1 MLSFFQSLE
10 ENIPQSYT
18 LTHFTHSNIRYK
30 RILLKDCSLLER
42 LGQNKDEQKNE
53 EDEDLDVVGREAGND
68 WAKLQSLMM
77 QLRKVCNHPFLFPNA
92 EAAVEA
98 SFSSGAWKGQCT
110 ETIVTSSGKMEMLDR
125 LLRRLKSKGHRVVIF
140 SQFTQMLDIIDDFLV
155 MRGYQFARLDG
166 STNRVQR
173 YVDIHE
179 FNKENSPYFCFIMS
193 TRAGGMGINLQ
204 TADTVILMD
213 SDWNPQVDLQ
223 AMARVH
229 RIGQTKTVHVY
240 RLVSSGTWCVR
251 ALNIVYSTSVRN
263 EKLNSRART
272 QVPWRNVSYNVLRRN
287 CFWMLW

>member
-1 MLSFFQSLE
+1 LLSFFQSWE

-125 LLRRLKSKGHRVVIF
+125 
-140 SQFTQMLDIIDDFLV
+140 
-155 MRGYQFARLDG
+155 
-166 STNRVQR
+166 
-173 YVDIHE
+173 
-179 FNKENSPYFCFIMS
+179 
-193 TRAGGMGINLQ
+193 
-204 TADTVILMD
+204 
-213 SDWNPQVDLQ
+213 
-223 AMARVH
+223 
-229 RIGQTKTVHVY
+229 
-240 RLVSSGTWCVR
+240 
-251 ALNIVYSTSVRN
+251 
-263 EKLNSRART
+263 
-272 QVPWRNVSYNVLRRN
+272 
-287 CFWMLW
+287 